1 MKDLEEK
8 GEATWKEYT
17 LTKNMIKKFNAV
29 TKTVNEK
36 KFSPGV
42 IEPSFGIGRVLY
54 SVLEHSYYVR
64 EGDEKRNVLKFKP
77 CMAPTKCG
85 IIPLKNVKKEEEEN
99 IDKYCDD
106 ISHYLNHKMLSNV
119 IDDSSVSIGKKYARL
134 DEIGTPFAVTVD
146 CDTLSKHFITLR
158 ERDSMTQVRIPVPEL
173 TDDSNFSEL
182 AGILHDL
189 CSEHITWENILA
201 KFENVKAA
209 SN

>member
-17 LTKNMIKKFNAV
+17 LTKNMIKKFDSV
-29 TKTVNEK
+29 TKTVTEK
-36 KFSPGV
+36 KFAPGV
-42 IEPSFGIGRVLY
+42 IEPSFGVGRVLY
-54 SVLEHSYYVR
+54 SILEHAYYVR
-64 EGDEKRNVLKFKP
+64 QDDGKRNVLKFKP

-99 IDKYCDD
+99 IDKYCDE
-106 ISHYLNHKMLSNV
+106 ISHYLNHKMLSNT

-146 CDTLSKHFITLR
+146 ADTLSKHFITLR
-158 ERDSMTQVRIPVPEL
+158 ERDTMTQVRIPIPEL
-173 TDDSNFSEL
+173 TDNTDYSEL
-182 AGILHDL
+182 AGILYDL
-189 CSEHITWENILA
+189 CHEHITWESILS
-201 KFENVKAA
+201 KFENVKSE